1 MQIQNEMHDNIISQ
15 LTEINNSQEITITY
29 LMELIKSLDD
39 GDYDTSLE
47 ALMCK
52 DLIIV
57 HLLDFIGK
65 YLPFT
70 KKPIVDEPISLEYRK
85 LLIDGPPIFEHV
97 EKIDHRVLLCKYF
110 HENGKHMKPIK
121 RHIGSTP
128 IPKKLCC
135 PHCDAPSDYIYANNG
150 LGGQFSCKICECRF
164 SEKNRFSKQ
173 VILKCP
179 HCRCQLEHIKIRDDF
194 DIHKCKNDDCKFYQK
209 NLSNMTKQ
217 EKKLF
222 KRKPY
227 EFKVRYIYR
236 SFKIDFVPLSTRM
249 PDKPNTDLSKIT
261 ASPEVLGLILT
272 YNINYGLSARSTSAI
287 MWDVHNVKVSKQTVL
302 NYVNALRPLMEYFN
316 HNFQYKLSGQYCGDE
331 TYIRIRGKWHYLCFF
346 FDAVHK
352 IILSYPISAK
362 RDTNLAV
369 QAIDE
374 LLVKLPEKEIP
385 DKPEHSHKLK
395 LIVDGNPIYP
405 LAQMFF
411 AENQI
416 NFDIKQVIG
425 LTNKDAV
432 SKEYRPLKNI
442 IERLNRTYK
451 TGIQNFYGFGTLQGA
466 ENFTTLFVSFFNFL
480 RPHSAFDDNVPPVV
494 LDELLEPTSM
504 AGKWVKLISMAQEFA
519 LGKQQPVQQPVEQ
532 LALF

>member
-1 MQIQNEMHDNIISQ
+1 MQSQNEMHNTIISQ
-15 LTEINNSQEITITY
+15 LTEINNSQEVTITY
-29 LMELIKSLDD
+29 LMELIKSLDG

-47 ALMCK
+47 ALVSK

-57 HLLDFIGK
+57 HLLDFIAK

-85 LLIDGPPIFEHV
+85 LLVDGPPIFEAV
-97 EKIDHRVLLCKYF
+97 AKTDHRVLLLKYF
-110 HENGKHMKPIK
+110 QENGKNLKTVK
-121 RHIGSTP
+121 RHIGSTAV
-128 IPKKLCC
+128 PKKLSC

-150 LGGQFSCKICECRF
+150 LGGQFLCKVCDCRF
-164 SEKNRFSKQ
+164 SGKNRFSKQ
-173 VILKCP
+173 ITLKCP
-179 HCRCQLEHIKIRDDF
+179 HCRSHLHHIKTRDDF
-194 DIHKCKNDDCKFYQK
+194 DIHKCKNDECKFYQK
-209 NLSNMTKQ
+209 NLSNMTKD

-222 KRKPY
+222 KEKPH

-261 ASPEVLGLILT
+261 VAPEVLGLVLT
-272 YNINYGLSARSTSAI
+272 YNINYGMSARATSAI
-287 MWDVHNVKVSKQTVL
+287 MRDVHNIKISRQSVL
-302 NYVNALRPLMEYFN
+302 NYVGALRPIMEHFN
-316 HNFQYKLSGQYCGDE
+316 HNYQYNLSGQYCGDE
-331 TYIRIRGKWHYLCFF
+331 TYIRVRGKWHYLCFF

-374 LLVKLPEKEIP
+374 LLVKLPENEIP
-385 DKPEHSHKLK
+385 DKPEDSHKLK

-405 LAQMFF
+405 LARMFF
-411 AENQI
+411 AENKI
-416 NFDIKQVIG
+416 NFDIKQVVG
-425 LTNKDAV
+425 LTNKDTV

-480 RPHSAFDDNVPPVV
+480 RPHSALDTNSPPVV
-494 LDELLEPTSM
+494 LDELLAPTSM
-504 AGKWVKLISMAQEFA
+504 AGKWVKLISMAQDFA
-519 LGKQQPVQQPVEQ
+519 LGAQSNAQQ